1 MHGNSLTSLYKH
13 IPKEILPSEYGGD
26 QPSFDNTNWREQILN
41 DEDYFNHLESNISNS
56 LDNKFK
62 DNGSCCST
70 SDGTITPNLDTETED
85 SENDEDDIFYE
96 TEELDKEFNQ
106 DFGCLV
112 LNGCKDND
120 FIDVKEKGVEDV
132 K

>member
-1 MHGNSLTSLYKH
+1 M
-13 IPKEILPSEYGGD
+13 LPSEYGGD
-26 QPSFDNTNWREQILN
+26 QSSFDNTIWREQILN
-41 DEDYFNHLESNISNS
+41 DEEYFIRLESYNSNS

-62 DNGSCCST
+62 DSGSCCSK

-96 TEELDKEFNQ
+96 TDEMDKEFSQ

-112 LNGCKDND
+112 LNGGKEASL
-120 FIDVKEKGVEDV
+120 IDVKEKEVEDV

>member
-26 QPSFDNTNWREQILN
+26 QPPFDNTNWREQILN
-41 DEDYFNHLESNISNS
+41 DEDYFIRLESNISNI
-56 LDNKFK
+56 LDNKLR
-62 DNGSCCST
+62 DNGSCCSK
-70 SDGTITPNLDTETED
+70 SDGTPNLDTETED

-96 TEELDKEFNQ
+96 TEVLDKEFGQ

-112 LNGCKDND
+112 LNGAKESG
-120 FIDVKEKGVEDV
+120 FIDVKEKEVEDV